1 MIEIP
6 TREYLTHRIFNL
18 NNQDEFQTLAIQVF
32 YYQYQHNL
40 IYKKFVDCLTSD
52 VSSIQNLEDIPFL
65 PVEFF
70 KWQKICTGHFSPDAI
85 FTSSGTT
92 GMQSSRHFVR
102 DLSLYEKSFLHGFEV
117 FFGHPSQYAI
127 LALLPSYLERKGSSL
142 IYMVEKLIKHSANA
156 HSGFYLHDYDQ
167 LRKNISALVQKKQKI
182 LLIGVTF
189 ALLEMAENFPVGT
202 TADMIVMETGGMKGR
217 RKEIIR
223 EELHQL
229 LKKGFGVRK
238 IYSEYGMT
246 ELLSQGYSLGG
257 GIFHTPQWMKIL
269 IRDMNDPK
277 NYFTHEK
284 TGAISVIDLANI
296 DSCAFL
302 STQDLGKKHPD
313 GSFEILGRYDN
324 SDVRGC
330 NLLVV

>member
-6 TREYLTHRIFNL
+6 TREYLTQRIFNL

-32 YYQYQHNL
+32 YYQYQHNP

-70 KWQKICTGHFSPDAI
+70 KWQKVCTGHFSADAI

-92 GMQSSRHFVR
+92 GMQPSRHFVR

-127 LALLPSYLERKGSSL
+127 LALLPSYLEREGSSL
-142 IYMVEKLIKHSANA
+142 IYMVEKLIEHSANA
-156 HSGFYLHDYDQ
+156 RSGFYLHDYDQ
-167 LRKNISALVQKKQKI
+167 LQKNISALVQKKQKI

-189 ALLEMAENFPVGT
+189 ALLEMAEKYPVEA
-202 TADMIVMETGGMKGR
+202 ADMIVMETGGMKGQ

-229 LKKGFGVRK
+229 LKYGFGVQR

-246 ELLSQGYSLGG
+246 ELLSQGYSLGS
-257 GIFHTPQWMKIL
+257 GIFRTPQWMKIL

-277 NYFTHEK
+277 SFLAHEK
-284 TGAISVIDLANI
+284 PGAISVIDLANI
-296 DSCAFL
+296 DSCSFL

-313 GSFEILGRYDN
+313 GSFEVLGRYDN